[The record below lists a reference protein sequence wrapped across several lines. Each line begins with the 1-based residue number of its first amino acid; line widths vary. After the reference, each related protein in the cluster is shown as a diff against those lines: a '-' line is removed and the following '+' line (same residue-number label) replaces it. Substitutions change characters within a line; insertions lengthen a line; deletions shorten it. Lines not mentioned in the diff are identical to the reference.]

1 MKVSVW
7 MSAYNHEKYISQCL
21 DSVLNQKT
29 DFDFEVLIHD
39 DASTDTTAE
48 IIKEYKL
55 GIGPKEI
62 IEEFMKR
69 KLLPQNFYNLN
80 PVL

>member
-29 DFDFEVLIHD
+29 DFDFD
-39 DASTDTTAE
+39 
-48 IIKEYKL
+48 IIL
-55 GIGPKEI
+55 GED
-62 IEEFMKR
+62 
-69 KLLPQNFYNLN
+69 
-80 PVL
+80 